1 MTAMKIVVMG
11 LGRTGTT
18 ALFFKLKQAMAAD
31 TYCLFEPR
39 SFVAPPGHTPHVLA
53 KVLIGH
59 NRDVDISGFQDFDK
73 KLFLIR
79 DPRDTLVSRVLYDI
93 YNETTIC
100 TDEAKVDAF
109 VSLLRRKET
118 DPSSTPLCDIID
130 LFDRMSRRP
139 VLPRATRDA
148 GVALDFQRHHPD
160 FFRYRYEDLVRA
172 DYTAIES
179 HVGFAVGPDVATV
192 SAEFGRVVRTKKHGD
207 WRNWLTPADVDFFRP
222 WFTPYL
228 AYNAYPDDWTL
239 PAQPRI
245 PPEHGSAYVLRL
257 VKERR
262 GVTPA
267 S

>member
-1 MTAMKIVVMG
+1 MPRAGSRSTCPRMPRRARMTAKKIVVMG

-18 ALFFKLKQAMAAD
+18 ALFFTLKQAMAAD

-79 DPRDTLVSRVLYDI
+79 DPRDTLVSRVLYDS
-93 YNETTIC
+93 YNETTI
-100 TDEAKVDAF
+100 
-109 VSLLRRKET
+109 
-118 DPSSTPLCDIID
+118 
-130 LFDRMSRRP
+130 
-139 VLPRATRDA
+139 
-148 GVALDFQRHHPD
+148 
-160 FFRYRYEDLVRA
+160 
-172 DYTAIES
+172 
-179 HVGFAVGPDVATV
+179 VGFAVGPDVATV
-192 SAEFGRVVRTKKHGD
+192 SAEFGRVVRTKKDGD
-207 WRNWLTPADVDFFRP
+207 RRNWLTPADVDFFRP

-228 AYNAYPDDWTL
+228 AYDAYPDDWTL